1 MKKAPQGGIPKNV
14 YTVPFLIYA
23 YGVPETTFKRW
34 RKAAKNG
41 VNHSI
46 DNGKADELKPGNVIE
61 ERTVAREYYN
71 ARYFYVQKR
80 LQEEKDEGGL
90 SLSTNKYARQVAYG
104 HEYDSK
110 VGNGEN
116 MWEFQNLISNGT
128 RRTLGVHQ
136 RRPH

>member
-1 MKKAPQGGIPKNV
+1 MV
-14 YTVPFLIYA
+14 SVL
-23 YGVPETTFKRW
+23 
-34 RKAAKNG
+34 
-41 VNHSI
+41 NHSI

-80 LQEEKDEGGL
+80 MQEEKDEGGF

-110 VGNGEN
+110 VGNGRGHAGVPKS
-116 MWEFQNLISNGT
+116 SNGT